1 MFVWLMVAMV
11 VVIGG
16 VTLAVLGS
24 GDGSGGP
31 TSGGLPEA
39 APDRPDDPLPQDR
52 AVAPADLAALRLPV
66 APRGYRMGDV
76 DEVLDRLAA
85 ELADRDERIEEL
97 RVALAGAQ
105 AYAVSHGPAD
115 HGAGPAGTAGGGGAG
130 PHPGESAGGEPPA
143 GGADRG

>member
-52 AVAPADLAALRLPV
+52 AVTPADLAALRLPV

-85 ELADRDERIEEL
+85 ELADRDARIEEL

-105 AYAVSHGPAD
+105 AYAVSHDP
-115 HGAGPAGTAGGGGAG
+115 GAAGDRTAGSAGAG
-130 PHPGESAGGEPPA
+130 PHPGGPRTDPPHH
-143 GGADRG
+143 G